1 MGIKRRSVLAGGLSL
16 AALSGWA
23 FLERKSIG
31 RAAPLVQAELKQA
44 LSGPPERY
52 AAAPLPEPDAWNSR
66 LVEAAETQIGRT
78 VSYDP
83 AYVRIA
89 YPSGDIPIERG
100 VCTDVIIRAYRDAFA
115 LDLQR
120 LVHEDMRS
128 DFAAYPR
135 LWNLKG
141 PDRNIDHRRVPN
153 LATYFS
159 RQGAALSKSKRP
171 EDYLPG
177 DVVTYVFPNNRTHIA
192 IVSAH
197 ASPDGKRPL
206 IIHNAGFGTRRNDM
220 LFSNRITGHF
230 RFPPPPAIG

>member
-1 MGIKRRSVLAGGLSL
+1 MGFKRRSVIAGGLSL

-52 AAAPLPEPDAWNSR
+52 GAVAASRPGSWNSR
-66 LVEAAETQIGRT
+66 LVEAAEAQIGKT
-78 VSYDP
+78 VRYDP

-100 VCTDVIIRAYRDAFA
+100 VCTDVIIRAYRDALS

-120 LVHEDMRS
+120 LVHEDMRR
-128 DFAAYPR
+128 DFGAYPK
-135 LWNLKG
+135 LWNLKA

-153 LATYFS
+153 LATFFA
-159 RQGAALSKSKRP
+159 RQGAALQRTRNP
-171 EDYLPG
+171 ENYLPG
-177 DVVTYVFPNNRTHIA
+177 DVVTYVYPNNRTHIA

-230 RFPPPPAIG
+230 RFPPPMAIG

>member
-16 AALSGWA
+16 TALSGWA
-23 FLERKSIG
+23 FLERNRIG
-31 RAAPLVQAELKQA
+31 RAAPLVQAELEQA
-44 LSGPPERY
+44 VAGPPEPY
-52 AAAPLPEPDAWNSR
+52 AEPKGWTAQ
-66 LVEAAETQIGRT
+66 LVSAAESQIGKT

-100 VCTDVIIRAYRDAFA
+100 VCTDVIVRAYRDAFA

-120 LVHEDMRS
+120 LVHEDMRR
-128 DFAAYPR
+128 DFGAYPK

-153 LATYFS
+153 LATFFA
-159 RQGAALSKSKRP
+159 RQGAGQPRTRNP
-171 EDYLPG
+171 EDYRPG
-177 DVVTYVFPNNRTHIA
+177 DVVTYVFPSNRTHIA

-197 ASPDGKRPL
+197 ASRDGKRPL
-206 IIHNAGFGTRRNDM
+206 IIHNSGLGTRRNDM
-220 LFSNRITGHF
+220 LFANRITGHF
-230 RFPPPPAIG
+230 RFPPPAVES